1 MATILSSGWR
11 DTPKENKR
19 LIQIGLM
26 GLMYKFKMALDPYS
40 ILYVNRFLFY
50 VCPFFV
56 ALKALGKI
64 CMQTNLAAAFFF
76 LLKLNERDFA
86 CGSKRKF

>member
-40 ILYVNRFLFY
+40 FLYVNRFLFY
-50 VCPFFV
+50 VCPF
-56 ALKALGKI
+56 LWP
-64 CMQTNLAAAFFF
+64 
-76 LLKLNERDFA
+76 
-86 CGSKRKF
+86 